1 MKFKSPL
8 FFITSAIALLLFHT
22 THATTWQVGPTRT
35 YTKPSAVA
43 SLVQNGDTVDIDSA
57 TYTAD
62 VCSWTKNNLVLRG
75 KGGMPHLDAN
85 NTSFGRKAIW
95 LITGTNTTVQNI
107 EFSHCHDVAALDQNW
122 AGIRQEGANLTVS
135 NVYFHDNDNGILAN
149 GVAGSK
155 ITIEHTEFANN
166 GFGDGFSHNLY
177 INAIDTLIFRYNYSH
192 GTKIGHELKSRAHNN
207 FILYNRLSN
216 ETGGTASRN
225 IDLPQGGLAI
235 VMGNVFHQSS
245 TTSNSN
251 MVGYKLE
258 GTANPAPHNFYL
270 INNTFCSDRNNT
282 VFVSLGA
289 GTALYKG
296 YNNIFA
302 GPVSSILSGTATS
315 IDTSNNLY
323 FSTIAAAGF
332 KNSANYDYRL
342 LSTSIAVDKGKNAGA
357 AVNDQAL
364 TPNLEYAH
372 PKNKTSKIVFNA
384 IDPGAF
390 EFVDT
395 VLPIIS
401 IDTTPI
407 FIGEN
412 GGNIQVPITINQ
424 VKGNAVTVNFTL
436 TGTATQS
443 ADYTANPNTS
453 VTFPS
458 TAVNGAQ
465 QMIQFNILPDN
476 ILEGIENIIIT
487 ITPTNAQYNLG
498 NASKTIQISNFNFGM
513 NLKNIATKT
522 KIYPNPTSESI
533 HICADDL
540 APNTT
545 WKIVDALG
553 KTRLNG
559 KIKTTET
566 RLSLEE
572 LEKGKYYLEVGGE
585 VMQIVR
591 E

>member
-1 MKFKSPL
+1 MKFKFP
-8 FFITSAIALLLFHT
+8 FFLIIPISLLLFNT
-22 THATTWQVGPTRT
+22 SHATTWRVGPNRT
-35 YTKPSAVA
+35 YIKPSAVA

-62 VCSWTKNNLVLRG
+62 VCSWTKNNLLLRG
-75 KGGMPHLDAN
+75 VGGKAHLNAN

-95 LITGTNTTVQNI
+95 LITGANTTVENI

-122 AGIRQEGANLTVS
+122 AGIRQEGANLTVT
-135 NVYFHDNDNGILAN
+135 NAYFHDNDNGILAN

-155 ITIEHTEFANN
+155 INIQYAEFAQN

-177 INAIDTLIFRYNYSH
+177 INAIDTLVFRYNYSH
-192 GTKIGHELKSRAHNN
+192 GAKIGHELKSRAHNN

-289 GTALYKG
+289 GVNLYKG

-302 GPVSSILSGTATS
+302 GPVAATLSGTATT
-315 IDTSNNLY
+315 IDTMANIY
-323 FSTIAAAGF
+323 FANIAAAGF
-332 KNSANYDYRL
+332 ANSANYDYHP
-342 LSTSIAVDKGKNAGA
+342 LSASLAVNKGVNAGIA
-357 AVNDQAL
+357 ANGQAL
-364 TPNLEYAH
+364 TPSAEYLH
-372 PKNKTSKIVFNA
+372 PKNKTTKTMFNA
-384 IDPGAF
+384 IDPGAY

-395 VLPIIS
+395 ILPIIN
-401 IDTTPI
+401 IDSATIT
-407 FIGEN
+407 IGEN
-412 GGNIQVPITINQ
+412 GGSIQVPITINY
-424 VKGNAVTVNFTL
+424 VKGNAVTATFSL
-436 TGTATQS
+436 TGTAAQNT
-443 ADYTANPNTS
+443 DYTANPSTS

-458 TAVNGAQ
+458 NAANGSQ

-476 ILEGIENIIIT
+476 LTEGIENIIIT

-498 NASKTIQISNFNFGM
+498 NASKTIQITNFNFGM
-513 NLKNIATKT
+513 NLQNALSKT
-522 KIYPNPTSESI
+522 SIYPNPTSDYLHLCTE
-533 HICADDL
+533 DL
-540 APNTT
+540 LVNSE
-545 WKIVDALG
+545 WKIFDALG
-553 KTRLNG
+553 RIRLTG
-559 KIKTTET
+559 KIKNTET
-566 RLSLEE
+566 IIPMVDLER
-572 LEKGKYYLEVGGE
+572 GVYYLNVGG
-585 VMQIVR
+585 R
-591 E
+591 AGCKL